1 MIKREGNLIHCT
13 KYYYIR
19 VFVSVI
25 ISAKLLLSSWSMKC
39 VFISVILWAGC
50 NEIKSNKHYK
60 MWNVSRG
67 EKSKKKKMKIRT
79 QNEKIVETAIDVW
92 Y

>member
-19 VFVSVI
+19 VFVSLI
-25 ISAKLLLSSWSMKC
+25 ISAKLLLSSWTMKC
-39 VFISVILWAGC
+39 VFIFVILWAGC
-50 NEIKSNKHYK
+50 NEIKSNKHK
-60 MWNVSRG
+60 LWNVSRG
-67 EKSKKKKMKIRT
+67 GKSKKKKVKIRT